1 MSDNQPLLRLAET
14 RHAQLLQKCHQLI
27 RLVRV
32 ALGIFMGRLSGAQQP
47 GQIVA
52 VVQCKQRNRV
62 ALLLPQLG
70 FGGEHTAAASGLSQ
84 DLVQRQ
90 RVHAAPLPQAHPAQ
104 WMHK

>member
-84 DLVQRQ
+84 DLVQRSS
-90 RVHAAPLPQAHPAQ
+90 VHAAPLPPGKPSTMDA
-104 WMHK
+104 

>member
-52 VVQCKQRNRV
+52 VVQC
-62 ALLLPQLG
+62 
-70 FGGEHTAAASGLSQ
+70 
-84 DLVQRQ
+84 
-90 RVHAAPLPQAHPAQ
+90 
-104 WMHK
+104 